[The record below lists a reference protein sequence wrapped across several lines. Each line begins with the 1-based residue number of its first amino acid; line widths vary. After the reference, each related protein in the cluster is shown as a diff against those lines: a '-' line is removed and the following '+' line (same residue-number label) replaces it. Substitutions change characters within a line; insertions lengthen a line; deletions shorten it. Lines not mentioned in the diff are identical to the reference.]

1 LLSAYAAADQLQHE
15 LKKSR
20 DSTSNY
26 PGTPLAAHLKLVSQ
40 LLQSGSSARVFYTS
54 QSGYDTHASQLYTH
68 ASLLRDFSE
77 ALRTFLDDL
86 ASKGLQDR
94 VLVLAFSEFG
104 RRVKEN
110 DSQGTDHG
118 AAGPVFLAGSQTIG
132 GLVGA
137 TPDLADLDGGDLK
150 MSTDLR
156 QIYATILAEWLALDA
171 TSVLGGKFAKIGI
184 IRS

>member
-1 LLSAYAAADQLQHE
+1 M
-15 LKKSR
+15 
-20 DSTSNY
+20 
-26 PGTPLAAHLKLVSQ
+26 
-40 LLQSGSSARVFYTS
+40 FYTS

-68 ASLLRDFSE
+68 AGLLRDFSE
-77 ALRTFLDDL
+77 AVTSFLDDL
-86 ASKGLQDR
+86 ASNGLEDR

-118 AAGPVFLAGSQTIG
+118 AAGPVFLAGSQTKG

-137 TPDLADLDGGDLK
+137 TPDLGDLDGGDLR

-156 QIYATILAEWLALDA
+156 QIYATILLDWLALDA
-171 TSVLGGKFAKIGI
+171 TKVLGGKFAKVGI